1 MKTKKKYIKNNKQ
14 LLLVFT
20 TMILFLIIQNYAYCD
35 LSFFQKWY
43 LNTENYFLTLTW
55 EKAISDP
62 VEISKSI
69 GWVSVGAFGSLLA
82 FEGIWNARLLGS
94 KVLDRKSTRLKSS
107 H

>member
-1 MKTKKKYIKNNKQ
+1 MKTKKQYIKNNKQ

-62 VEISKSI
+62 VDISKSI
-69 GWVSVGAFGSLLA
+69 GWVCVG
-82 FEGIWNARLLGS
+82 
-94 KVLDRKSTRLKSS
+94 DRKRVVKGKRVYVGVGLGGRGIITKKKKR
-107 H
+107 